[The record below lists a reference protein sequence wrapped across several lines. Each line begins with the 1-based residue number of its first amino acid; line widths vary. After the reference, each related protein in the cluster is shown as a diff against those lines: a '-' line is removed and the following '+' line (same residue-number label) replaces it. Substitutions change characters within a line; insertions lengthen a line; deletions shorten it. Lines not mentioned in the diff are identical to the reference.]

1 MEMKKVIK
9 IPPIVFKIVWP
20 ILYTF
25 LLFFVIS
32 IYQQSK
38 SKTRTQIIYTFWIGI
53 ALNIF
58 WILLYFAFK
67 QKTWAFVDL
76 ILMVIVALYTLK
88 LLYPPKSVFLFYGF
102 LVYTLWI
109 IFALVL
115 TILNK
120 NKN

>member
-1 MEMKKVIK
+1 MKKVIT

-25 LLFFVIS
+25 LLFFIIS
-32 IYQQSK
+32 IYQQTK
-38 SKTRTQIIYTFWIGI
+38 SKTQTRIIYTFWIGM
-53 ALNIF
+53 ALNIL
-58 WILLYFAFK
+58 WILLYSEFK
-67 QKTWAFVDL
+67 QKTLAFVDL

-88 LLYPPKSVFLFYGF
+88 LLYPPKSFFLFYGF
-102 LVYTLWI
+102 LIYTLWI
-109 IFALVL
+109 IFALLL